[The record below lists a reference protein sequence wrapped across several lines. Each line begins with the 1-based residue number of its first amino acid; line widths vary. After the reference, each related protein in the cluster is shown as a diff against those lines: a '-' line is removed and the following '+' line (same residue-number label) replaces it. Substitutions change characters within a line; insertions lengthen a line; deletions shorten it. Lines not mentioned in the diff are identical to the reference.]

1 MAEHYQGMVVTQPKK
16 EHVLR
21 ELIFSLFVRSG
32 LIIVIFLAVFLFAL
46 VLAIALPSIYK
57 ATAKFSMTLP
67 KTMDPLERTT
77 AYDYRNQFKRQLN
90 EQKELITSD
99 RVLIKVIEEL
109 SLGSKRNVAKTL
121 AKLRKKLEVT
131 PPKGETF
138 EDSNFYYLTFKDRTA
153 HRATK
158 MAHAVADAYLETFR
172 ELAQEKVDYS
182 YSFYKEQSQ
191 ELYDRMHAEEIKL
204 RDYEREQAV
213 ILIEILNLDAGG
225 NSSNA
230 ETGPNALLTR
240 FIGKYHELQEEL
252 AGIRMAINMIEKP
265 SQGKRIPVV
274 PPEMEEAG
282 RAITVFKRKVA
293 QLQIQLNE
301 MKPRFRQKFELLRQV
316 EKELNLNIASLKR
329 ELERSVAAQKIQ
341 AQSIEARLVE
351 LEKTIEELKER
362 IRFTAA
368 EKSKY
373 DQLRNAFA
381 LAKEAYVSAMTQL
394 EEARLGQALNKE
406 KQHITYIDKPMV
418 PDKPFKPNR
427 ILIVILGFIAGAFL
441 GIATSLMF
449 DFFDHS
455 IRRHEDIDQYLEI
468 TILGSIP
475 ELSLKG

>member
-21 ELIFSLFVRSG
+21 ELLFSLFVRSG
-32 LIIVIFLAVFLFAL
+32 LIIIIFSVIFLFAL
-46 VLAIALPSIYK
+46 VLAIALPPVYK

-67 KTMDPLERTT
+67 KSLDPLERT
-77 AYDYRNQFKRQLN
+77 AFDYRNQFKRQLQ
-90 EQKELITSD
+90 EQKELITSN
-99 RVLIKVIEEL
+99 RVLTKVIEEL

-121 AKLRKKLEVT
+121 EELREKLEVT

-138 EDSNFYYLTFKDRTA
+138 EDTNFYLLTFKDRTA

-158 MAHAVADAYLETFR
+158 MAHAIADAYLETFQ
-172 ELAQEKVDYS
+172 ELAQEKADYS
-182 YSFYKEQSQ
+182 FSFYKEQSQ
-191 ELYDRMHAEEIKL
+191 ELYDRMHTEEIKL

-225 NSSNA
+225 SSSNS

-240 FIGKYHELQEEL
+240 FVGEYHALQSEL
-252 AGIRMAINMIEKP
+252 AGIRMAIDQIERP
-265 SQGKRIPVV
+265 SQAKRIPVV

-316 EKELNLNIASLKR
+316 EKELNLNITSLKR
-329 ELERSVAAQKIQ
+329 ELERSVAAQRIQ
-341 AQSIEARLVE
+341 AQTIEARLGE
-351 LEKTIEELKER
+351 LDKTITELKER
-362 IRFTAA
+362 IRLTAA

-373 DQLRNAFA
+373 DQLRNSFA
-381 LAKEAYVSAMTQL
+381 LAKEAYVSAMNQL
-394 EEARLGQALNKE
+394 EEARLSQALNKG
-406 KQHITYIDKPMV
+406 KQHISYIDKPMV
-418 PDKPFKPNR
+418 PNRPFKPNR
-427 ILIVILGFIAGAFL
+427 FLIVVLGFIAGAFL
-441 GIATSLMF
+441 GIAVSLMF

-468 TILGSIP
+468 TILGSLP

>member
-21 ELIFSLFVRSG
+21 ELLFSLFVRSG
-32 LIIVIFLAVFLFAL
+32 LIIIIFSVIFLFAL
-46 VLAIALPSIYK
+46 VLAIALPPVYK

-67 KTMDPLERTT
+67 KSLDPLERT
-77 AYDYRNQFKRQLN
+77 AFDYRNQFKRQLQ
-90 EQKELITSD
+90 EQKELITSN
-99 RVLIKVIEEL
+99 RVLTKVIEEL

-121 AKLRKKLEVT
+121 EELREKLEVT

-138 EDSNFYYLTFKDRTA
+138 EDTNFYLLTFKDRTA

-158 MAHAVADAYLETFR
+158 MAHAIADAYLETFQ
-172 ELAQEKVDYS
+172 ELAQEKADYS
-182 YSFYKEQSQ
+182 FSFYKEQSQ
-191 ELYDRMHAEEIKL
+191 ELYDRMHTEEIKL

-225 NSSNA
+225 SSSNS

-240 FIGKYHELQEEL
+240 FVGEYHALQSEL
-252 AGIRMAINMIEKP
+252 AGIRMAIDQIERP
-265 SQGKRIPVV
+265 SQAKRIPVV

-316 EKELNLNIASLKR
+316 EKELNLNITSLKR
-329 ELERSVAAQKIQ
+329 ELERSVAAQRIQ
-341 AQSIEARLVE
+341 AQTIEARLGE
-351 LEKTIEELKER
+351 LDKTITELKER
-362 IRFTAA
+362 IRLTAA

-373 DQLRNAFA
+373 DQLRNSFA
-381 LAKEAYVSAMTQL
+381 LAKDAYVSAMSQL

-406 KQHITYIDKPMV
+406 KQHISYIDKPMV
-418 PDKPFKPNR
+418 PNKPFKPNR
-427 ILIVILGFIAGAFL
+427 LLIVILGFFAGAFL

-468 TILGSIP
+468 TILGSLP